1 MKLALFRP
9 LATVV
14 LAFTYPLAILADINS
29 NATLN
34 TGQNFN
40 FDSGLVAS
48 SGGDIQFT
56 GTSITFQGSA
66 KGFNLGNLGS
76 VEYGAINQTELG
88 ALQTAA
94 TTTPIAIS
102 QLVVGDIFAVLT
114 NGGNG
119 AKAMVTAS
127 SASSITFQFTT
138 YESGTGSGPG
148 APTIAYILNNS
159 SLIPTGFSNS
169 GIAPSSIFK
178 IHGTGMATPGTT
190 PVLQTPT
197 ATTPIPSTFNGTSL
211 SVTVNGTTVHPA
223 IYYSSPTDVAAELPA
238 NTPTGSGTLTVTYN
252 NTSVMSPITVVPS
265 AFGIDVYDGNY
276 AVAQDSVTGA
286 IITPTNSAKPGQTI
300 TLWGTGL
307 GADPGDSDTNYSNSP
322 QKINT
327 QVQVYIGS
335 VQVPS
340 IAYAGSLGY
349 PGVNGVIF
357 TVPSGIANE
366 CFNSIAVVTGGNVVS
381 NIPVLSFNST
391 GGVCHDDYTGLTGT
405 TISTLSG
412 QTTVSS
418 GSVFVVQLTS
428 PGTSGTPTTNDIAS
442 ASFQQVSGS
451 GSVSAAG
458 ITSVGSCILN
468 QLGLTSI
475 TGTTPTEIGLD
486 AGTVTVTPPGGTAIT
501 LKTFPT
507 LTGTYEAQ
515 LPPGSVPASGGTFS
529 VAATGGTTS
538 PTVGPFNTTINFP
551 NPLLAWTNQSAAAT
565 VSRNAGLTYTWTSGA
580 SNSFVI
586 MNGSSSSTATG
597 LSASYTC
604 IAPVSAGSF
613 TVPAYILLGLPAGTG
628 SSLIENSTAFTSFSA
643 TGLDYGTAF
652 GAVSYSTNSTYQ

>member
-1 MKLALFRP
+1 
-9 LATVV
+9 
-14 LAFTYPLAILADINS
+14 
-29 NATLN
+29 
-34 TGQNFN
+34 
-40 FDSGLVAS
+40 
-48 SGGDIQFT
+48 
-56 GTSITFQGSA
+56 
-66 KGFNLGNLGS
+66 
-76 VEYGAINQTELG
+76 
-88 ALQTAA
+88 
-94 TTTPIAIS
+94 
-102 QLVVGDIFAVLT
+102 
-114 NGGNG
+114 
-119 AKAMVTAS
+119 
-127 SASSITFQFTT
+127 
-138 YESGTGSGPG
+138 
-148 APTIAYILNNS
+148 
-159 SLIPTGFSNS
+159 
-169 GIAPSSIFK
+169 
-178 IHGTGMATPGTT
+178 
-190 PVLQTPT
+190 
-197 ATTPIPSTFNGTSL
+197 
-211 SVTVNGTTVHPA
+211 
-223 IYYSSPTDVAAELPA
+223 
-238 NTPTGSGTLTVTYN
+238 
-252 NTSVMSPITVVPS
+252 
-265 AFGIDVYDGNY
+265 
-276 AVAQDSVTGA
+276 
-286 IITPTNSAKPGQTI
+286 
-300 TLWGTGL
+300 
-307 GADPGDSDTNYSNSP
+307 
-322 QKINT
+322 
-327 QVQVYIGS
+327 
-335 VQVPS
+335 
-340 IAYAGSLGY
+340 
-349 PGVNGVIF
+349 VIF